1 MSKLIFLD
9 IDGVLNCTDYSVAN
23 NKFAI
28 EMHSPLLAHDKHG
41 DLFDP
46 RAIRWLEWIIYQT
59 RADIVISSTWRNRGI
74 DKLRDMWYDRKLPG
88 HIVDITPKFHGKLR
102 GEEIKAFLTDEQ
114 YRKSYSFIHNFNVE
128 SYCIID
134 DDTDM
139 LPEQMDSFVHCDDN
153 FGITRKEADKAIAI
167 LNKLDMGMMK

>member
-1 MSKLIFLD
+1 MKGIKLLFTD
-9 IDGVLNCTDYSVAN
+9 IDGVLNTTDYSVAN

-59 RADIVISSTWRNRGI
+59 RADIVISSTWRNRGTN
-74 DKLRDMWYDRKLPG
+74 KLRDMWYDRNLPG
-88 HIVDITPKFHGKLR
+88 YIVDITPKFHGKLR
-102 GEEIKAFLTDEQ
+102 GEEIKAYLEDSKHRNLFQHEF
-114 YRKSYSFIHNFNVE
+114 KVE

-139 LPEQMDSFVHCDDN
+139 LPEQMDNFVHCDDN

>member
-23 NKFAI
+23 NKLAI

-88 HIVDITPKFHGKLR
+88 YIVDITPKFSGKLR
-102 GEEIKAFLTDEQ
+102 GEEIKAYLEDGAHRNLYQHEF
-114 YRKSYSFIHNFNVE
+114 KVE

>member
-1 MSKLIFLD
+1 MKGIKLLFAD
-9 IDGVLNCTDYSVAN
+9 IDGVLNTTDYSIVN

-46 RAIRWLEWIIYQT
+46 RAVKWLEWIIYKT
-59 RADIVISSTWRNRGI
+59 KADIVISSTWRNRGI

-88 HIVDITPKFHGKLR
+88 YVIDITPKFHGKLR
-102 GEEIKAFLTDEQ
+102 GEEIKAFLEDGEHRHL
-114 YRKSYSFIHNFNVE
+114 YMHEFNVD

-139 LPEQMDSFVHCDDN
+139 LPEQKDNFVHCDDL
-153 FGITRKEADKAIAI
+153 FGITKEKAEEAISI
-167 LNKLDMGMMK
+167 LNKNNPK